1 MRPLEGPREQAE
13 AQRIESLRLAAL
25 VLIRAGGGSRV
36 RTGNMAGRYCVML
49 RDFTISHYT
58 PFNRPVRR
66 RFRTERQRI
75 SAELWQ
81 RREFRYGLKISQG
94 REGAADCLD
103 VTWDREDYI
112 FVHWFREDCQKPWD
126 DRFLRYAKKHL
137 RLL

>member
-13 AQRIESLRLAAL
+13 AQRIESLRWAAL
-25 VLIRAGGGSRV
+25 GLIRAGGGSLV
-36 RTGNMAGRYCVML
+36 PTGNMAGCYSVML
-49 RDFTISHYT
+49 RDFTVSHYT
-58 PFNRPVRR
+58 PFNRPVPR
-66 RFRTERQRI
+66 RFRTERQRVL
-75 SAELWQ
+75 AEIWQ
-81 RREFRYGLKISQG
+81 RPVFRYGLKISQ
-94 REGAADCLD
+94 GAADCLD